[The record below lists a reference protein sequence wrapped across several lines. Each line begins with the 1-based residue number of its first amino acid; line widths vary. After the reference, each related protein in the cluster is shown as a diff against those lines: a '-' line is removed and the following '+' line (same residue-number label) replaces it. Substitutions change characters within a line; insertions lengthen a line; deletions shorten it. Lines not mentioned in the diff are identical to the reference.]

1 MAAEAAAAV
10 AGNRAFWAA
19 RRREPRKPQLQ
30 WAIGPVS
37 QQMRIRAGAVQLAGH
52 GEDVNENTGAHQLA
66 AARSV
71 PHPTAIPGVMLAGNS
86 TASGVFLASRKDIEF
101 ESGTQM
107 QLGIVADR

>member
-1 MAAEAAAAV
+1 
-10 AGNRAFWAA
+10 
-19 RRREPRKPQLQ
+19 
-30 WAIGPVS
+30 
-37 QQMRIRAGAVQLAGH
+37 VQLAGH

-86 TASGVFLASRKDIEF
+86 SSSGVFLASRKDIEF
-101 ESGTQM
+101 ASGTQM